1 MKEQQPDIHLPSPS
15 FWPIVLAFGMAL
27 IATGVVSTFIVS
39 IVGVVV
45 LLVAIAGWSMENRT
59 AGKDEQHD

>member
-1 MKEQQPDIHLPSPS
+1 MEEQQPDIHMPSPS

-45 LLVAIAGWSMENRT
+45 LLIAIAGWSMENRNV
-59 AGKDEQHD
+59 GKGEQHD